1 MKKLLP
7 VLVLSSL
14 TAVSCRPAD
23 STSPDMSDPIVDMA
37 TPPAAMATTIRELNS
52 AQNTIKVGT
61 RIKVSGVVTSPL
73 RWVTSDD
80 TAGYCYYRVHI
91 VQTEPAPATLQDG
104 MLLTLSLRTTT
115 WTDGSLTTQCRDRA
129 KSDTVAAAMDALMP
143 GQMVEIEG
151 SYDTRANCGGT
162 TRQINMFGGKIV
174 SQGMAA
180 TQPTPVDADP
190 TQYLTATGSPKVL
203 AKVFAGKVG
212 EVTQRFMD
220 IMVRKGRESLLPQVA
235 AAFSA
240 LYAHHK
246 GIVTAEVASAVPL
259 TDDARQK
266 VRDLAAARYPGKNI
280 HLAEKV
286 DPALIGGVTIR
297 IGDEQYDGSVSRR
310 LNDLRRE
317 FSKNPYIPEI

>member
-203 AKVFAGKVG
+203 AKVFADNQGALI
-212 EVTQRFMD
+212 RFSN
-220 IMVRKGRESLLPQVA
+220 VKSYGRNTTYQDFSVSPSGA
-235 AAFSA
+235 A
-240 LYAHHK
+240 
-246 GIVTAEVASAVPL
+246 
-259 TDDARQK
+259 
-266 VRDLAAARYPGKNI
+266 PG
-280 HLAEKV
+280 
-286 DPALIGGVTIR
+286 ALIGTNYVRAQGTFTSLADGTMYKSVTGIVLADFCGAIWPR
-297 IGDEQYDGSVSRR
+297 TKDDIVQ
-310 LNDLRRE
+310 
-317 FSKNPYIPEI
+317 

>member
-1 MKKLLP
+1 MKKLLS

-14 TAVSCRPAD
+14 SVVACRPAD
-23 STSPDMSDPIVDMA
+23 TTSQDMSDPVVDMA
-37 TPPAAMATTIRELNS
+37 TPPAAMTTTIRELNS
-52 AQNTIKVGT
+52 PQNTIKVGT
-61 RIKVSGVVTSPL
+61 RVKITGVVTSPL

-104 MLLTLSLRTTT
+104 ILLTLSLRTTM

-129 KSDTVAAAMDALMP
+129 KSDTVAMAMDSLMP
-143 GQMVEIEG
+143 GQQVEIEG

-203 AKVFAGKVG
+203 AKVFADNQGALV
-212 EVTQRFMD
+212 RFGN
-220 IMVRKGRESLLPQVA
+220 VKSYGRNMSFQDFSVSPAGA
-235 AAFSA
+235 A
-240 LYAHHK
+240 
-246 GIVTAEVASAVPL
+246 
-259 TDDARQK
+259 
-266 VRDLAAARYPGKNI
+266 PG
-280 HLAEKV
+280 
-286 DPALIGGVTIR
+286 ALIGTNYLRAQGSFTSLP
-297 IGDEQYDGSVSRR
+297 DGTTYKSITGIVLADFCGAIWPRTKD
-310 LNDLRRE
+310 DLVQ
-317 FSKNPYIPEI
+317 

>member
-1 MKKLLP
+1 MNITPVAYRYARSLMDLSLERTTVDAVHEDM
-7 VLVLSSL
+7 VLVASACTQSRELRTLLSSP
-14 TAVSCRPAD
+14 VVKAD
-23 STSPDMSDPIVDMA
+23 TK
-37 TPPAAMATTIRELNS
+37 S
-52 AQNTIKVGT
+52 A
-61 RIKVSGVVTSPL
+61 
-73 RWVTSDD
+73 
-80 TAGYCYYRVHI
+80 
-91 VQTEPAPATLQDG
+91 
-104 MLLTLSLRTTT
+104 
-115 WTDGSLTTQCRDRA
+115 
-129 KSDTVAAAMDALMP
+129 
-143 GQMVEIEG
+143 
-151 SYDTRANCGGT
+151 
-162 TRQINMFGGKIV
+162 
-174 SQGMAA
+174 
-180 TQPTPVDADP
+180 
-190 TQYLTATGSPKVL
+190 VL

-259 TDDARQK
+259 SDDARQK